1 MTPSWAFAM
10 HGGAGVMSAESY
22 VAEEEHM
29 RTLLDRGAEMLARG
43 RNAVDVVT
51 EMVEALEASGLHV
64 AGKGAG
70 PNANG
75 EYELDA
81 SIMDGRARSAGAVA
95 ALQGFVSPVRIA
107 RAVMQD
113 TPHVMLAGKGASAF
127 ARAREFEE
135 VGDPKAY
142 YMPARSGLPGG
153 GKTGVGTVGCVARD
167 LLGNLAAA
175 TSTGGTKGKLPGRV
189 GDSPIIGAGC
199 WADQR
204 VAISCTGLGEYF
216 IRANVAADVS
226 ARVLYAKQKISDAAE
241 GALEDMRKLGGDGG
255 LIAVDAQCNIATP
268 FTSPGMKRAWA
279 TSAGVREVKTFR

>member
-1 MTPSWAFAM
+1 MSWALAL
-10 HGGAGVMSAESY
+10 HGGAGAMARERY
-22 VAEEEHM
+22 EREEAHM
-29 RTLLDRGAEMLARG
+29 RSLLDQGADMLSRG

-70 PNANG
+70 PNAIG

-81 SIMDGRARSAGAVA
+81 SIMDGKARAAGAVA

-107 RAVMQD
+107 RAVMED
-113 TPHVMLAGKGASAF
+113 TPHVMLAGKGAAAF
-127 ARAREFEE
+127 ARAREFPEI
-135 VGDPKAY
+135 GDPAAY
-142 YMPARSGLPGG
+142 YTPARSGLPGE

-167 LLGNLAAA
+167 LIGNLAAA

-199 WADQR
+199 WADKR
-204 VAISCTGLGEYF
+204 VAISCTGLGEFF

-226 ARVLYAKQKISDAAE
+226 ARIAYAKQSLAEAAQ
-241 GALEDMRKLGGDGG
+241 GALDDMVKLGGDGG

-279 TSAGVREVKTFR
+279 TSAGIKEVKTFR

>member
-1 MTPSWAFAM
+1 M
-10 HGGAGVMSAESY
+10 HGGAGAMARESY
-22 VAEEEHM
+22 AQEEEHM
-29 RTLLDRGAEMLARG
+29 RALLGEGAEMLARG

-51 EMVEALEASGLHV
+51 EMVAALEASGLHV

-70 PNANG
+70 PNAVG

-81 SIMDGRARSAGAVA
+81 SIMDGRARAAGAVA

-107 RAVMQD
+107 RTVMED

-127 ARAREFEE
+127 ARARGFEE
-135 VGDPKAY
+135 VGDPGAY
-142 YMPARSGLPGG
+142 YTPARSGLPGE
-153 GKTGVGTVGCVARD
+153 GKTGVGTVGCAARD

-199 WADQR
+199 WADKR
-204 VAISCTGLGEYF
+204 VAISCTGLGEFF

-226 ARVLYAKQKISDAAE
+226 ARIAYAKQTLAEAAQ
-241 GALEDMRKLGGDGG
+241 GALDDMVKLGGDGG

-279 TSAGVREVKTFR
+279 TSAGVREVKTFS